1 MKFLPGIKVSIL
13 AVSSLDNII
22 ARQEA
27 DTIEWS
33 SSEDKKFLKEFLDQC
48 DLCIMGR
55 KSYQLSEA
63 YMNKRHCVVFTRNLP
78 PINDSQKIDQ
88 NGSILSYINPELVE
102 LESWLAENFR
112 FPKKT
117 VAILGGPAIYRYFID
132 RRWVDDIY
140 LTIEP
145 LIFGK
150 GLSWISSGDKHLD
163 TELRLISANQ
173 LNSKGTVLL
182 HYCVKSSRN

>member
-1 MKFLPGIKVSIL
+1 MRFLPGIKVSIL

-22 ARQEA
+22 ARQS
-27 DTIEWS
+27 DDIIDWS
-33 SSEDKKFLKEFLDQC
+33 SPEDKAFLKEFLDQC

-55 KSYQLSEA
+55 KSYEISEA
-63 YMNKRHCVVFTRNLP
+63 FMEKRNCVVFTRNLP
-78 PINDSQKIDQ
+78 PIKDSEVSEQT
-88 NGSILSYINPELVE
+88 SPILSYVNPEFVE
-102 LESWLAENFR
+102 LDSWLAKNFS

-117 VAILGGPAIYRYFID
+117 VAILGGPDIYRYFIS
-132 RRWVDDIY
+132 RGWVDDIY

-173 LNSKGTVLL
+173 LNSKGTILL
-182 HYCVKSSRN
+182 HYCVKNSRN